1 MNRLLIR
8 PSRRG
13 WLRRTEDALLLAGS
27 LCALFCVTIAIQSAS
42 ARRAS
47 EHLAVVSDPQGSAGS
62 GVPFASE
69 NADAATVIGRLEIP
83 ALGLSV
89 PVLSNYETSSLLQ
102 GIGHIPGTALP
113 GGLGTLGLA
122 GHRDTYFRP
131 LAKIRPGMDIRV
143 SDRDGTYHYA
153 VDSTEIVKPEDV
165 AVLDIQDRPA
175 LTLVTCYPF
184 YYVGAAPLRFIVH
197 AHLLSALPD
206 AK

>member
-1 MNRLLIR
+1 
-8 PSRRG
+8 
-13 WLRRTEDALLLAGS
+13 LRRTEGVLFLTGS
-27 LCALFCVTIAIQSAS
+27 LCTVICVSIAIQAAF

-47 EHLAVVSDPQGSAGS
+47 ERLSGLSEVQGSAANGVSSARENGS
-62 GVPFASE
+62 R
-69 NADAATVIGRLEIP
+69 ADATTVMGRLEIP

-89 PVLSNYETSSLLQ
+89 PVLSNYETASLLQ
-102 GIGHIPGTALP
+102 GVGHIPGTAMP

-131 LAKIRPGMDIRV
+131 LARIKPSMDIRV
-143 SDRDGTYHYA
+143 TDRDGTYHYA

-165 AVLDIQDRPA
+165 AVLDIQDRPE
-175 LTLVTCYPF
+175 LTLITCYPF